1 MNGSLMRLAAL
12 IACTTLIPAATFA
25 QPTERP
31 LVDKP
36 PTERPLVDRAG
47 NADPGNRGDKD
58 QKADAKTPPE
68 LDPKLLPA
76 DDVALKEVD
85 DAFNRWGST
94 WMFDRYL
101 GGSVHA
107 TERGLNGA
115 TYMLRGTF
123 DFARSGQRLT
133 IPFAAAYAREKERFV
148 LAKLCYNDV
157 TSGMTDCINPGESL
171 EARQAAAAQ
180 SRQLMGAI
188 VLMGVVGALSSSQE
202 TCVKRYNLFG
212 DPYYLCD

>member
-1 MNGSLMRLAAL
+1 MKNLLMSLAASV
-12 IACTTLIPAATFA
+12 ACSTLLPCAAVA

-31 LVDKP
+31 LADKP
-36 PTERPLVDRAG
+36 PTERALVDKAAPGGRNGKDRKPDA
-47 NADPGNRGDKD
+47 NA
-58 QKADAKTPPE
+58 PPD

-76 DDVALKEVD
+76 DAAALAEVD
-85 DAFNRWGST
+85 NAFKRWGAT

-101 GGSVHA
+101 PGSVRA
-107 TERGLNGA
+107 TERGLTGE

-123 DFARSGQRLT
+123 DFARSGQRIT
-133 IPFAAAYAREKERFV
+133 IPFAAAYARTKERFA

-157 TSGMTDCINPGESL
+157 SSGMTDCINPGESI

-188 VLMGVVGALSSSQE
+188 VLMGVAAALTSADE
-202 TCVKRYNLFG
+202 TCVKRQNLFG
-212 DPYYLCD
+212 DVYFECD

>member
-1 MNGSLMRLAAL
+1 MKNVLMSVAAS
-12 IACTTLIPAATFA
+12 IACATLLPAVAVA

-47 NADPGNRGDKD
+47 AKSEKER
-58 QKADAKTPPE
+58 KADAATAPD

-76 DDVALKEVD
+76 DAAALAEVD
-85 DAFNRWGST
+85 NAFKRWGAS

-101 GGSVHA
+101 PGSVRA
-107 TERGLNGA
+107 TERGLTGE

-123 DFARSGQRLT
+123 DFARSGQRIT
-133 IPFAAAYAREKERFV
+133 IPFAAAYARTKERFV
-148 LAKLCYNDV
+148 LSKLCYNDV
-157 TSGMTDCINPGESL
+157 SSGMTDCVNPGESM

-188 VLMGVVGALSSSQE
+188 VLMGVAAALTSADE
-202 TCVKRYNLFG
+202 TCVKRYNIFG
-212 DPYYLCD
+212 DPYVECD

>member
-1 MNGSLMRLAAL
+1 MNGFLICLTAL
-12 IACTTLIPAATFA
+12 IACTTLTPEAAVA
-25 QPTERP
+25 QPTERA

-36 PTERPLVDRAG
+36 PTERPLVDK
-47 NADPGNRGDKD
+47 ADDADKSDKNDKD
-58 QKADAKTPPE
+58 PKADKKTPP
-68 LDPKLLPA
+68 DPDSKLLPA
-76 DDVALKEVD
+76 DEAALAEVD
-85 DAFNRWGST
+85 DAFKRWGAT

-101 GGSVHA
+101 AGSVRA

-157 TSGMTDCINPGESL
+157 SSGMTDCINPGEGM

-212 DPYYLCD
+212 DPYFVCD

>member
-1 MNGSLMRLAAL
+1 MKRLLLSLFAAG
-12 IACTTLIPAATFA
+12 ACAPLLFAAAHA

-36 PTERPLVDRAG
+36 PTERPLADRPGARG
-47 NADPGNRGDKD
+47 AADKIRE
-58 QKADAKTPPE
+58 ADAKDPPQV
-68 LDPKLLPA
+68 DPKLLPA
-76 DDVALKEVD
+76 DAAALAEVD
-85 DAFNRWGST
+85 NAFKRWGAT

-101 GGSVHA
+101 PGTVRA
-107 TERGLNGA
+107 TERGLSGE

-123 DFARSGQRLT
+123 DFARSGQRIT
-133 IPFAAAYAREKERFV
+133 IPFAAAYARTADRYL

-157 TSGMTDCINPGESL
+157 SSGMTDCINPGTSL

-188 VLMGVVGALSSSQE
+188 VLLGVAAALTSQDE
-202 TCVKRYNLFG
+202 TCVKRYNIFG
-212 DPYYLCD
+212 DVYFECD